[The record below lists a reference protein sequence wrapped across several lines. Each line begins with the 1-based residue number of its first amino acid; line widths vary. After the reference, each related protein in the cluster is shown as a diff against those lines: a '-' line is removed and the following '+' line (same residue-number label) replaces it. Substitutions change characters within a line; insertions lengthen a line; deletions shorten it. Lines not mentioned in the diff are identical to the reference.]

1 MPQTQGSSYL
11 YVNHLQP
18 FFHQHESQIDAALAS
33 FKVQIYTFLQQRLKL
48 LWDHVASTMAQQQ
61 DANLVSTGGQR
72 GAAVTAP
79 STFGESGPS
88 GLIANLWNS
97 YGPGIVA
104 GGTALLRQGAVTAAA
119 TSIGAPP
126 PIPPASS
133 KRQNSSQ
140 SVLDRR
146 RQLEAELASLPPTDS
161 SIPIPAYQPS
171 RSSSNADLR
180 GRSSSNNMR
189 FEEIDVP
196 SDVEGYDVGESE
208 SRGAGKGN
216 SWFGWGSPEAKTKK
230 E

>member
-1 MPQTQGSSYL
+1 
-11 YVNHLQP
+11 
-18 FFHQHESQIDAALAS
+18 
-33 FKVQIYTFLQQRLKL
+33 
-48 LWDHVASTMAQQQ
+48 MAQQQ

-119 TSIGAPP
+119 ASIGAPP

-161 SIPIPAYQPS
+161 SIPMPAYQPS